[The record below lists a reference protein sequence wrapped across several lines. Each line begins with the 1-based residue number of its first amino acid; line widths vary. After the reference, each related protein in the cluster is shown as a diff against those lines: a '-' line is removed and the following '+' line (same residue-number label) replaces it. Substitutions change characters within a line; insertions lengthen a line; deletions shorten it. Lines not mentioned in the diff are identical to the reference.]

1 MSKHFPADVH
11 MHSFDTGL
19 SAKRKAENWKLLSK
33 AFRKRRIP
41 LEAAEVEAVMAGQE
55 GAAVAV
61 VRRVFEAVHSGG
73 APAALEDRRE
83 RPRPKGQAEPR
94 QIGGAAKVKGGGA
107 AGGYARKDGGAPA
120 TRPSPQVRGAATGRG
135 GIPPG
140 SREGSQAGPGRAG
153 GGRGRNL
160 QRTLPTPSQGE
171 QDPPVSSNHSYQSY
185 GLEDLDDLA
194 RGHSGHSGLAPAFS
208 SRPGGY
214 ANEAGYVRE
223 MGYEGGGGYEH
234 EGGGY
239 GGAGESYAGGGGYGD
254 GEGYGAGGGY
264 EEDYSEHAQHA
275 EEVQQLRGYGDCGQE
290 YGQGY
295 VSQEE
300 EEVAGG
306 GVSRYVGSPRTGL
319 CDEPAEAHGGWDY
332 LGHEKIDGSP
342 EPAPYSRGAADDCSA
357 GAPLLSWDVGQDAS
371 GYQDN
376 SSPPFLAE
384 RGSGHWASP
393 RGGFPA
399 QSNLS
404 SSRGFGADGG
414 AYSQKIRL
422 MDDFKPYTL
431 KEYRQKNSKEYWNLG
446 TLGPDLGEN
455 GLVEKRAAKNKVK
468 ALSKEI
474 RAQNRAS
481 ARSTT
486 AAASKPEKAL
496 SARQKALL
504 YAKHVPRP
512 AVVRPAVVLTD
523 QGAGG
528 ATSELPEEAALT
540 ELEELE
546 IKHRQDQD
554 AVEAIR
560 REFMKMG

>member
-160 QRTLPTPSQGE
+160 QRTLPTPSQRE

-234 EGGGY
+234 EGGG
-239 GGAGESYAGGGGYGD
+239 
-254 GEGYGAGGGY
+254 
-264 EEDYSEHAQHA
+264 
-275 EEVQQLRGYGDCGQE
+275 LRG
-290 YGQGY
+290 
-295 VSQEE
+295 
-300 EEVAGG
+300 
-306 GVSRYVGSPRTGL
+306 
-319 CDEPAEAHGGWDY
+319 
-332 LGHEKIDGSP
+332 
-342 EPAPYSRGAADDCSA
+342 
-357 GAPLLSWDVGQDAS
+357 
-371 GYQDN
+371 
-376 SSPPFLAE
+376 
-384 RGSGHWASP
+384 
-393 RGGFPA
+393 RGGK
-399 QSNLS
+399 L
-404 SSRGFGADGG
+404 RGRGG
-414 AYSQKIRL
+414 L
-422 MDDFKPYTL
+422 
-431 KEYRQKNSKEYWNLG
+431 W
-446 TLGPDLGEN
+446 
-455 GLVEKRAAKNKVK
+455 
-468 ALSKEI
+468 
-474 RAQNRAS
+474 
-481 ARSTT
+481 
-486 AAASKPEKAL
+486 
-496 SARQKALL
+496 
-504 YAKHVPRP
+504 
-512 AVVRPAVVLTD
+512 
-523 QGAGG
+523 
-528 ATSELPEEAALT
+528 
-540 ELEELE
+540 
-546 IKHRQDQD
+546 
-554 AVEAIR
+554 
-560 REFMKMG
+560 